1 MQPAGLFYY
10 LLKIF
15 FKVWEKKMQPLFK
28 FSLPKITS
36 IYAKNWFYLCKKLV
50 TFASRLNS
58 TQMFKCINAF
68 RILKKRELLDYNYIT
83 LTFNSYDYILYR
95 SLDKV
100 TTYDVF
106 NNDIITDISK

>member
-50 TFASRLNS
+50 IFASQLNFIS
-58 TQMFKCINAF
+58 MLKFINAF
-68 RILKKRELLDYNYIT
+68 RILKKREFLDYNSIT
-83 LTFNSYDYILYR
+83 LTFNSYNYILYR
-95 SLDKV
+95 SLVKV

-106 NNDIITDISK
+106 NTDIITDISK